1 MQLVGFC
8 SPLLVSIYILAAV
21 REFEYTESQGYEPRV
36 FRQLSYFNGKVPTFQ
51 YTLRIFTVLSIC
63 ENKLYSEQCHS
74 NEPSESDI

>member
-21 REFEYTESQGYEPRV
+21 REFECMESQGYEPQV
-36 FRQLSYFNGKVPTFQ
+36 FRQLSYFNGKVPAFQ
-51 YTLRIFTVLSIC
+51 STLRIFTVLSIC
-63 ENKLYSEQCHS
+63 ENKLYSEQRHT